1 MLRVAEHF
9 ELSDVGRARRVNQ
22 DSVYARAPLFVV
34 ADGMG
39 GAQGGEIAS
48 RTAVETF
55 ESGLRDGLD
64 AEVALAELVVEANR
78 RIHELSQ
85 SEGGKA
91 GMGTTLTAAYADV
104 DGVAIAHVGDSR
116 AYLIRDGEL
125 TRLSKDHSLVGE
137 LVRQGKL
144 TEEEAEHHPQR
155 NIITRA
161 LGPDAQV
168 EPDTLTHDARAGDV
182 FLICSDGLHSMTG
195 EGRIGELVLG
205 DSSLQELGHRLIDA
219 ANAAGGRDNISVVLF
234 RIEEVGVAP
243 DYDGEQPI
251 RAGAAAEALE
261 AAGATGEAATIDDGS
276 GTLAFSAITPP
287 TPVATAEPEV
297 AEHDEQPLEEPA
309 LEAPAPEDEEPALDE
324 PAPEDD
330 EPGYEEPGFEAVPE
344 EPGYEPEPVAAASW
358 DEEPPRRTA
367 PLPDDAARSR
377 TPPKKRRKVGAGLI
391 VALVLAAIVAIGGW
405 IATRGV
411 FFIGTSGAGAVA
423 IFRGLPYELGGGVS
437 LFETYYV
444 SGVPATAVPKTRR
457 ARLLDQRLRS
467 RDDAEDLVRA
477 LELGR
482 LTR

>member
-1 MLRVAEHF
+1 MLRVAEHY

-55 ESGLRDGLD
+55 ENGLRDGLPI
-64 AEVALAELVVEANR
+64 EEALAELVIEANR
-78 RIHELSQ
+78 RIHELSR

-91 GMGTTLTAAYADV
+91 GMGTTLTSAYASE

-137 LVRQGKL
+137 LVRQGKI
-144 TEEEAEHHPQR
+144 TEDEAEHHPQR

-161 LGPDAQV
+161 LGPDPEV
-168 EPDTLTHDARAGDV
+168 TPDTLTQPARDGDV

-195 EGRIGELVLG
+195 EFRIGEMLAEG
-205 DSSLQELGHRLIDA
+205 GSLQELGHRLIDA

-234 RIEEVGVAP
+234 RVEEVAVAP
-243 DYDGEQPI
+243 DYDDEQPT
-251 RAGAAAEALE
+251 RAGAAAVTHDDVRAAVAEAEVDEGL
-261 AAGATGEAATIDDGS
+261 
-276 GTLAFSAITPP
+276 GTLAFSAIQPGQGL
-287 TPVATAEPEV
+287 ATAEPET
-297 AEHDEQPLEEPA
+297 ETEPEPA
-309 LEAPAPEDEEPALDE
+309 EIGDDEPE
-324 PAPEDD
+324 PAPAEGYDD
-330 EPGYEEPGFEAVPE
+330 ETEHEREPLTVGSAPAWDDVPE
-344 EPGYEPEPVAAASW
+344 
-358 DEEPPRRTA
+358 RTA
-367 PLPDDAARSR
+367 PLPQDPYGAREQA
-377 TPPKKRRKVGAGLI
+377 PAKKKRKVPAGLL
-391 VALVLAAIVAIGGW
+391 VALLLAAAVLIGGW
-405 IATRGV
+405 IATRAV
-411 FFIGTSGAGAVA
+411 FFIGTTGAGSVA
-423 IFRGLPYELGGGVS
+423 IFRGLPYELGAGVK

-444 SGVPATAVPKTRR
+444 SGVPADAVPRTRR
-457 ARLLDQRLRS
+457 ERLLDQRLRS

-482 LTR
+482 LAR